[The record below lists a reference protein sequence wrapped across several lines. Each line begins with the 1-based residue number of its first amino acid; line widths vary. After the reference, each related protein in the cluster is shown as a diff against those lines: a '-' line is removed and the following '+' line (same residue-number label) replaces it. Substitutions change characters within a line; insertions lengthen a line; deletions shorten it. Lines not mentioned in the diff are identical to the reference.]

1 MHFAN
6 CLITHLLHST
16 GIFSTLI
23 LMFRITRAG
32 VGVGNDGARDD
43 GQEQTCP
50 LCSPLHSNNH
60 HHQCPLLETILPTF
74 PLKVVLANPLSPLVH
89 DDSDSLYDT
98 EGSNVGRS
106 ILGTEATTTIAQVD
120 FQKQS
125 QRRNI
130 LIKIPPQIIKS
141 STSSL
146 LLSAFNAFILIT
158 GGSNLTF
165 EKNISKKSTKNI
177 NVLFFHRPDQD
188 FPSWR
193 AADVKTRLLEQVS
206 KIFV

>member
-1 MHFAN
+1 MLRSEPRGDGGDHRRAGDDPRVAAISGWEPTLSSYCVFGN
-6 CLITHLLHST
+6 LLYNSSPAFH
-16 GIFSTLI
+16 LI
-23 LMFRITRAG
+23 LLFRITRAG
-32 VGVGNDGARDD
+32 IGVGDDGARAD
-43 GQEQTCP
+43 GQEQTGP
-50 LCSPLHSNNH
+50 LCSPVHSNNRH
-60 HHQCPLLETILPTF
+60 HLDQCPLLETILSIF
-74 PLKVVLANPLSPLVH
+74 LFKVVLANPLSPLVH

-130 LIKIPPQIIKS
+130 LIKIQPQIIKS

-158 GGSNLTF
+158 GGSNLTV
-165 EKNISKKSTKNI
+165 ETI
-177 NVLFFHRPDQD
+177 
-188 FPSWR
+188 
-193 AADVKTRLLEQVS
+193 
-206 KIFV
+206 

>member
-1 MHFAN
+1 MYLAN
-6 CLITHLLHST
+6 CFITLLLL
-16 GIFSTLI
+16 STLI
-23 LMFRITRAG
+23 LMFRITRAS
-32 VGVGNDGARDD
+32 VGVGHIGARDD
-43 GQEQTCP
+43 GQEQTGP
-50 LCSPLHSNNH
+50 LCSPLHSNYRH
-60 HHQCPLLETILPTF
+60 HLDQCPLLETFLSIFL
-74 PLKVVLANPLSPLVH
+74 LKVVLANPLSPLVH

-125 QRRNI
+125 QRGNI
-130 LIKIPPQIIKS
+130 LMKIPPQIIKS

-206 KIFV
+206 KILV

>member
-1 MHFAN
+1 MYLAN
-6 CLITHLLHST
+6 CFTTLLLLSC
-16 GIFSTLI
+16 IFTTTLI
-23 LMFRITRAG
+23 LLFRITRAS
-32 VGVGNDGARDD
+32 VGVGDDGARDD

-50 LCSPLHSNNH
+50 LCSPVHSNYH
-60 HHQCPLLETILPTF
+60 HHLDQCLLLETFLPIF

-130 LIKIPPQIIKS
+130 LIKIPPKIIKS

-158 GGSNLTF
+158 GGSNLT
-165 EKNISKKSTKNI
+165 
-177 NVLFFHRPDQD
+177 
-188 FPSWR
+188 
-193 AADVKTRLLEQVS
+193 LER
-206 KIFV
+206 I